1 MWEQCYNNW
10 FSSIG
15 LNRIW
20 WSNQVNFAI
29 GLFIHV
35 VWDNPGKPNRF
46 EGTQQ
51 LDRFYKSRL
60 GYACKKKKTTFM
72 GLFICLIIINPKRIL
87 VRLRLSVWQLVLS
100 LKIPLS
106 QPKTPSL
113 HLHARTR
120 RNATWV
126 CTSSHEAT
134 NSPQRHN
141 AAHLG
146 LLFAT
151 RCRT

>member
-1 MWEQCYNNW
+1 LLLDYLYMWYGITRANPTVLREP
-10 FSSIG
+10 
-15 LNRIW
+15 
-20 WSNQVNFAI
+20 SNLTDFT
-29 GLFIHV
+29 
-35 VWDNPGKPNRF
+35 NP
-46 EGTQQ
+46 
-51 LDRFYKSRL
+51 DW
-60 GYACKKKKTTFM
+60 AMHAKKKSTFM
-72 GLFICLIIINPKRIL
+72 ALFRSLIIINPKRIL
-87 VRLRLSVWQLVLS
+87 VRLRLSVWQLALS

-146 LLFAT
+146 LLSAT
-151 RCRT
+151 RCCT